1 MSIFGQMLKQFPQ
14 LIEKYQQQ
22 GGQGD
27 PINTTFMPG
36 NIPPPPQL
44 SFRSA
49 MPVQQQQQAQLGLP
63 LILQQLYGP
72 EAGARVSQPQPTKP
86 DTVEGGFS
94 TSPGF
99 RPVVGDPLDNLFTPG
114 FGQSI
119 RNPGFR
125 TADFRDSDGD
135 GIDDRDQ
142 YGPGQPRYR
151 PPGQPIFGIDPIFG
165 SMPTTTPTLS
175 ELAAFN
181 PIANSYALAG
191 FTPGEILAMPEFSEY
206 AKISDATGVGTGV
219 GTSSLPLQRQGGGRD
234 EQQGPGITTEVI
246 GGKVFRV
253 NEFGEVEQVNPSSF
267 DAKFSKFMNDIL
279 SVSPTGMLKGIVD
292 PRSTFDIMKNI
303 QDKYGVETAKDFR
316 DVAFGTRTPTK
327 EVAEGEYTGPTARET
342 QADKEA
348 RQERER
354 IAAAAKAKEKKGGG
368 YRGGGAT
375 GPGGGI
381 GGPPGRPG
389 SGQGRF
395 A

>member
-151 PPGQPIFGIDPIFG
+151 PPGQHFQ
-165 SMPTTTPTLS
+165 S
-175 ELAAFN
+175 
-181 PIANSYALAG
+181 
-191 FTPGEILAMPEFSEY
+191 
-206 AKISDATGVGTGV
+206 
-219 GTSSLPLQRQGGGRD
+219 
-234 EQQGPGITTEVI
+234 
-246 GGKVFRV
+246 
-253 NEFGEVEQVNPSSF
+253 
-267 DAKFSKFMNDIL
+267 
-279 SVSPTGMLKGIVD
+279 
-292 PRSTFDIMKNI
+292 
-303 QDKYGVETAKDFR
+303 
-316 DVAFGTRTPTK
+316 
-327 EVAEGEYTGPTARET
+327 
-342 QADKEA
+342 
-348 RQERER
+348 
-354 IAAAAKAKEKKGGG
+354 
-368 YRGGGAT
+368 
-375 GPGGGI
+375 
-381 GGPPGRPG
+381 
-389 SGQGRF
+389 
-395 A
+395 